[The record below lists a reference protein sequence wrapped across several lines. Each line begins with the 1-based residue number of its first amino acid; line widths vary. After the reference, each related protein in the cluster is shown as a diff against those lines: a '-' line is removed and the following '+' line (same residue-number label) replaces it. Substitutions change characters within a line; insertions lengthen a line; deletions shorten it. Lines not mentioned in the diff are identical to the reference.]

1 MFPWQL
7 LLSTTIACL
16 RRTNRHN
23 QLIRYVKVID
33 VATHT
38 PQRKPIS
45 RTATPERRSIRR
57 LPRRSRA
64 PTARAVDLGGLTEHL
79 GYLARRLQL
88 WIFQDFIRTLAV
100 VEIGPAQYSVLSV
113 VKANP
118 GLSQM
123 AVAQALGIERA
134 RVVHL
139 IDRLEARRLVKRQSS
154 RNDRRS
160 HALHLTADGQRAL
173 VRIKD
178 LAAQHEKHVAARL
191 GAANHKALIRL
202 LSSFA
207 RP

>member
-1 MFPWQL
+1 M
-7 LLSTTIACL
+7 I
-16 RRTNRHN
+16 N
-23 QLIRYVKVID
+23 

-45 RTATPERRSIRR
+45 RTAALPGQATHRPPRSA
-57 LPRRSRA
+57 RA
-64 PTARAVDLGGLTEHL
+64 PAEQATRAVDLGGLTEHL
-79 GYLARRLQL
+79 GYLARRLQI

-100 VEIGPAQYSVLSV
+100 VDIGPAQYSVLSV
-113 VKANP
+113 IKANP

-123 AVAQALGIERA
+123 AVAQTLGIERA

-139 IDRLEARRLVKRQSS
+139 IDGLEGRRLVKRQSS

-160 HALHLTADGQRAL
+160 HALHLTAEGQRAL
-173 VRIKD
+173 VRIQE
-178 LAAQHEKHVAARL
+178 LAAQHEKRVAARV
-191 GAANHKALIRL
+191 GATNHKVLLRL